1 MPYYP
6 PPPVVAARTL
16 PPAPIALSAPDA
28 VAACAVLDPLT
39 VNTAIAELPLPL
51 LLPAP
56 CAVLLP
62 PPPLVLSR
70 VRAHAALGGGAG
82 GTRYMDVPLAF
93 VVACA
98 PRSGA
103 PASPSA

>member
-1 MPYYP
+1 MPFYP

-28 VAACAVLDPLT
+28 VAACAGLDPLT

-51 LLPAP
+51 LFPAP

-70 VRAHAALGGGAG
+70 VRAHAALGGG
-82 GTRYMDVPLAF
+82 GTKYMDVPVAF
-93 VVACA
+93 VACA

>member
-28 VAACAVLDPLT
+28 LAACAVLDPLT

-62 PPPLVLSR
+62 PPPLV
-70 VRAHAALGGGAG
+70 RAHAALGGGAG
-82 GTRYMDVPLAF
+82 GTRYMDVPF